1 MLAFTATYDGHPY
14 GGALWHNP
22 SARGLPGDW
31 LELRRLAIAPYAP
44 PHAASW
50 MLGAMR
56 KWIRRELPNV
66 PRLLSY
72 QDLDVHTGTI
82 YKAAGW
88 EPTYHSK
95 ARVRDRTPHRAGT
108 TRAYRSNLNGAAPDG
123 AGKMRW
129 EVTP

>member
-1 MLAFTATYDGHPY
+1 
-14 GGALWHNP
+14 
-22 SARGLPGDW
+22 
-31 LELRRLAIAPYAP
+31 
-44 PHAASW
+44 

-56 KWIRRELPNV
+56 RWIRRNLPDV

-88 EPTYHSK
+88 TPAFHSK
-95 ARVRDRTPHRAGT
+95 ARVRDRTPNRVGT
-108 TRAYRSNLNGAAPDG
+108 RRAYRTDLNGQAAAA
-123 AGKMRW
+123 AGKTRW